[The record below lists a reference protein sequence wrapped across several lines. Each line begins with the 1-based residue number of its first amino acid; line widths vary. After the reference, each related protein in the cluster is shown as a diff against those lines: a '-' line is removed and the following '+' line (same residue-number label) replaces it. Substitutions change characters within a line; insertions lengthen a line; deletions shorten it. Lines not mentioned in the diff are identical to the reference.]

1 MASRVGGKRGLG
13 DYLNET
19 FSLIPRIWKDA
30 LPVSIIAVLPAAV
43 ALGFGFASLRDMFEG
58 IAENSNWA
66 SENPVEFL
74 NVFASFFFVFLAASI
89 LAFLGTAYQKA
100 YICRRVGLE
109 LEGKKSKFFSLLKN
123 VAGRPWLRVAV
134 QDFVIGAVINIIALV
149 IFFAAMIPVFSAVAS
164 NMGLAIQEDTSSL
177 QLRFIWIT
185 LLISLVLL
193 AVQWFIQVRTSVSA
207 PASIIEKCNSI
218 IGIGRSLHL
227 SSKNFWRVFWAMFLV
242 SLVISFGL
250 GIVTGPITFGLAAPG
265 YFAFLKESIS
275 ESSPSVE
282 SFVKLFSSL
291 GWVVAVSYLFSGV
304 VQGTLWPSFLTVLYA
319 DLRARKGERTELG
332 LDKKRPR
339 GSRRR
344 RIVEFHAIN
353 SIGYSGSEE

>member
-1 MASRVGGKRGLG
+1 M
-13 DYLNET
+13 
-19 FSLIPRIWKDA
+19 
-30 LPVSIIAVLPAAV
+30 
-43 ALGFGFASLRDMFEG
+43 
-58 IAENSNWA
+58 
-66 SENPVEFL
+66 
-74 NVFASFFFVFLAASI
+74 
-89 LAFLGTAYQKA
+89 
-100 YICRRVGLE
+100 
-109 LEGKKSKFFSLLKN
+109 LKN

-134 QDFVIGAVINIIALV
+134 QDFVIGAVINLIAIV

-164 NMGLAIQEDTSSL
+164 NMGLSIQEDTSSV
-177 QLRFIWIT
+177 QLGFVWIT

-218 IGIGRSLHL
+218 SGIGRSLHL

-265 YFAFLKESIS
+265 YFAFLQESVS
-275 ESSPSVE
+275 GSSPSIE

-291 GWVVAVSYLFSGV
+291 GWVVAVSYLLSGV
-304 VQGTLWPSFLTVLYA
+304 VEGILWPSFLTVLYA

-332 LDKKRPR
+332 LDKKRPH

-344 RIVEFHAIN
+344 RIVEFRSIN
-353 SIGYSGSEE
+353 SFGYYENEE